1 MSFHCD
7 TEKCYEVHHENWP
20 EYRDVE
26 QLKER
31 AEECNGRG
39 LGGRIPELE
48 LWQTADER
56 SELFILTCWKTW
68 AVFFRLVLRHSGVNL
83 GREEGQQQVQ
93 VVDCERICNYIPSLP
108 TGRTLDI
115 VNTAIQLTWANKIL
129 AIKAI
134 ISTTVNIHLLMAKGV
149 HLSSI
154 S

>member
-1 MSFHCD
+1 MLAGVESLPGVGVSLLRSLLLPLEFWLAKCEWNISVSYHMLNLSLHCD

-39 LGGRIPELE
+39 LGGRVPELE

-93 VVDCERICNYIPSLP
+93 VVDCERICNYIPSL
-108 TGRTLDI
+108 G
-115 VNTAIQLTWANKIL
+115 
-129 AIKAI
+129 
-134 ISTTVNIHLLMAKGV
+134 
-149 HLSSI
+149 
-154 S
+154 